1 MSWILSCGRLPD
13 TRTRVSIG
21 RRWGDIQ
28 SWMLRFTS
36 KLTPHH
42 IPRLFVKHSQRCH
55 VEVAPRDHPVD
66 HPPARSWLTVLSA
79 TARPPNSPMLA
90 PEVHLLFQECWFQ
103 GGLLWPWTLEDWS
116 EKEQTLPS
124 TRWHVLCHFCHGQVS
139 EPFSVDTRGEE
150 ESICCSAR
158 FAIGDKLIGWVSW
171 ICGELCIQVEKMG
184 TSPFFVSML
193 NMTLISSNHHC
204 YQSKRQNVRKHVK
217 RLMVQKSVS
226 PVEVGS
232 LSHCLQGFIHPT
244 GGWPWDF
251 FHQKHKVFAGFWRP
265 RFAGGQC
272 RTERLG
278 GRLDGFFGTFG
289 ESLTQVISDDIGIKG
304 CDSIWGV
311 VNKCHIPQ
319 NSFVILTFFLVP
331 RYGDGRNPAPPGMF
345 LTPCK

>member
-1 MSWILSCGRLPD
+1 MTWTGKNCPKIQSEALSCPETPKGHPVIIPMSWILSCGRLPD

-66 HPPARSWLTVLSA
+66 HP
-79 TARPPNSPMLA
+79 RPGPGLPCFRQRPGHPIHA
-90 PEVHLLFQECWFQ
+90 CRPEVHLLFQEGWFQ
-103 GGLLWPWTLEDWS
+103 GGLLWPWTLESWS

-124 TRWHVLCHFCHGQVS
+124 TRWHVLRHFCHGDLDKFRSHSPLTLGEKRNLFAAVRGVHLETNWLAELAESVVS
-139 EPFSVDTRGEE
+139 CVSKSKKWERRHSLGQ
-150 ESICCSAR
+150 C
-158 FAIGDKLIGWVSW
+158 LIWLSYH
-171 ICGELCIQVEKMG
+171 LY
-184 TSPFFVSML
+184 
-193 NMTLISSNHHC
+193 NHHC
-204 YQSKRQNVRKHVK
+204 YQSKRQNVRKQVK

-232 LSHCLQGFIHPT
+232 LSHCSQGFIHPT

-278 GRLDGFFGTFG
+278 GRCWMVFLETFG
-289 ESLTQVISDDIGIKG
+289 ETLTLVISDDIGIKG
-304 CDSIWGV
+304 YDNHLGSGE
-311 VNKCHIPQ
+311 
-319 NSFVILTFFLVP
+319 
-331 RYGDGRNPAPPGMF
+331 
-345 LTPCK
+345 